1 MPDLFYYKKVRQ
13 MIKEMLI
20 LIILL
25 SASITDI
32 RRKEVPV
39 IYQVLLLCLVPFC
52 FSIENIRGVLI
63 AVPFFIAAIL
73 TDKIGGGDFKIIA
86 LLGILIGLSKVFW
99 TVVIGCVIFIIS
111 SLIIGKCKG
120 QKNTLYPFI
129 PALTT
134 GYIITLILE
143 AII

>member
-1 MPDLFYYKKVRQ
+1 

-25 SASITDI
+25 SATMTDI

-39 IYQVLLLCLVPFC
+39 IYQVLLISLIPFC

-86 LLGILIGLSKVFW
+86 LLGVLIGLSRVFW
-99 TVVIGCVIFIIS
+99 TVVFGCVIFIVGGLMLGMIR
-111 SLIIGKCKG
+111 G
-120 QKNTLYPFI
+120 QKNIMYPFI

>member
-1 MPDLFYYKKVRQ
+1 
-13 MIKEMLI
+13 MIKELLI
-20 LIILL
+20 LLILL
-25 SASITDI
+25 SAAITDI
-32 RRKEVPV
+32 RKKEVPV
-39 IYQVLLLCLVPFC
+39 VYQVLLLCLVPFC

-86 LLGILIGLSKVFW
+86 LLGILIGLGKALW
-99 TVVIGCVIFIIS
+99 TVVFGCVIFIAS
-111 SLIIGKCKG
+111 GLIIGKCKG
-120 QKNTLYPFI
+120 QKNIMYPFI

>member
-25 SASITDI
+25 SAAITDI

-52 FSIENIRGVLI
+52 FSIENIWGVLI
-63 AVPFFIAAIL
+63 SVPFFIAAVV
-73 TDKIGGGDFKIIA
+73 TGKIGGGDFKIIA
-86 LLGILIGLSKVFW
+86 LLGILIGLSEIFW

-111 SLIIGKCKG
+111 SLTIGKCKG
-120 QKNTLYPFI
+120 KKNTMYPFI
-129 PALTT
+129 PSLTA

>member
-1 MPDLFYYKKVRQ
+1 
-13 MIKEMLI
+13 MIKELLI
-20 LIILL
+20 LLILL
-25 SASITDI
+25 SAAITDI
-32 RRKEVPV
+32 RKKEVPV
-39 IYQVLLLCLVPFC
+39 VYQVLLLCLVPFC
-52 FSIENIRGVLI
+52 FSIENIRGVLV

-86 LLGILIGLSKVFW
+86 LLGILIGLGKALW
-99 TVVIGCVIFIIS
+99 TVVFGCVIFIAS
-111 SLIIGKCKG
+111 GLIIGKCKG
-120 QKNTLYPFI
+120 QKNIMYPFI